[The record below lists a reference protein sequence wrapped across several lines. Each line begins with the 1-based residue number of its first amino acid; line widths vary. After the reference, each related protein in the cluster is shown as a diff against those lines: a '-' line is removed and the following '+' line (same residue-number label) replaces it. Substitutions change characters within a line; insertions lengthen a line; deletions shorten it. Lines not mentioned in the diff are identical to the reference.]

1 MPNRLGQHEPKPER
15 RSAVESPI
23 AETHEANTL
32 RVYGR
37 IELLPMMASPLAMHY
52 YRQGI
57 FDAVALNEWNESMG
71 GRIDAQPTLQSD
83 ASAYHYF
90 GRCCVARKQR
100 TPVANIHFD
109 FEIVQGDA

>member
-1 MPNRLGQHEPKPER
+1 MGQSPV
-15 RSAVESPI
+15 VE
-23 AETHEANTL
+23 EHEADTM

-37 IELLPMMASPLAMHY
+37 IELLPQMGNPLTMHY

-71 GRIDAQPTLQSD
+71 GYINTQPTPQSD
-83 ASAYHYF
+83 ASAYHAGHYF

-109 FEIVQGDA
+109 FTVVRGDA